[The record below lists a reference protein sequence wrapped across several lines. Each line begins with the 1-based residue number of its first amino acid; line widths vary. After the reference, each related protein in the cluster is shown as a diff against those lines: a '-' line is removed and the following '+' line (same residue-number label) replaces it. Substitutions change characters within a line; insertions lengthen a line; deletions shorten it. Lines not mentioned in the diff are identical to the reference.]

1 MKYILIL
8 KTGKVMAFN
17 VLACAE
23 LYFTIYG
30 GTLVTEVIENET
42 QSTTVVI

>member
-1 MKYILIL
+1 MKYVLIL

-23 LYFTIYG
+23 LYLTIYG
-30 GTLVTEVIENET
+30 GTLIRET
-42 QSTTVVI
+42 LELPETTTV